1 MPSFDVVSE
10 VDIQEVRNAVDQS
23 NRELRT
29 RFDFRNVDAGF
40 EFNDGRVVVWAE
52 EEFQVNQLKDILYQ
66 KCAGRKIDQKAL
78 VEVNIE
84 HSGKQQRLNLD
95 LHHGIDRDTSKQLVA
110 MIKKTKLKVQSQIQ
124 GGKLRISG
132 KKKDELQAAM
142 QTIRDAEIPVPV
154 QFNNYRD

>member
-10 VDIQEVRNAVDQS
+10 VDSQEVRNAVDQC

-40 EFNDGRVVVWAE
+40 EFDAGRVVVWAE
-52 EEFQVNQLKDILYQ
+52 QEFQVNQLKEILFQ

-78 VEVNIE
+78 VESGME
-84 HSGKQQRLNLD
+84 HSGKQQRLNFQ
-95 LHHGIDRDTSKQLVA
+95 LHEGIDRDTSKKLVA
-110 MIKKTKLKVQSQIQ
+110 MVKKTKLKVQSQIQ
-124 GGKLRISG
+124 GEKLRITG
-132 KKKDELQAAM
+132 KKRDDLQAVM
-142 QTIRDAEIPVPV
+142 QTIREADIAVPV

>member
-40 EFNDGRVVVWAE
+40 ELNEGQVVVWAE
-52 EEFQVNQLKDILYQ
+52 EEFQVSQLKDILCQ

-78 VEVNIE
+78 VEVNVE

-95 LHHGIDRDTSKQLVA
+95 LHHGIDRDTSKKIVA

-124 GGKLRISG
+124 GDKLRISG
-132 KKKDELQAAM
+132 KKKDDLQAAM
-142 QTIRDAEIPVPV
+142 QTIRDAEIPVPI